1 MSFLIERSEFLN
13 EVKYLKE
20 VTRFIKELLKKYLP
34 EFILLETAFP
44 PF

>member
-20 VTRFIKELLKKYLP
+20 VTRFIKELLKKYLA
-34 EFILLETAFP
+34 EFILLETGISF
-44 PF
+44 F